1 MGDVL
6 TVLVPA
12 LILAAALWAFATA
25 LKPRDGGMSDADRYQ
40 LDLARR
46 SQAHYAAQVQA
57 AMAARARM
65 EAAALPSQNRQ
76 QQIQH
81 HELLLQHGPAAL
93 GHPGHDPG
101 RHPDNPQRPDLAAL
115 LAGTTLNPQLALQL
129 QALVRN
135 GQKLQAIRLLRQA
148 THSDLLT
155 AKQFVDRL

>member
-76 QQIQH
+76 QQIQP
-81 HELLLQHGPAAL
+81 HEPPQQHAPQAL
-93 GHPGHDPG
+93 GHPGRDPG
-101 RHPDNPQRPDLAAL
+101 HHPDYPKRSDPAAL
-115 LAGTTLNPQLALQL
+115 LTGTMLNPQLALQL

-135 GQKLQAIRLLRQA
+135 GQKLQAIRLMRQA

>member
-40 LDLARR
+40 LELARR

-57 AMAARARM
+57 ALAARARM

-76 QQIQH
+76 LQ
-81 HELLLQHGPAAL
+81 QHGP
-93 GHPGHDPG
+93 PGLSGRDPG
-101 RHPDNPQRPDLAAL
+101 RNPDNPQRSDLAVL
-115 LAGTTLNPQLALQL
+115 TGTTVNPQLALQL
-129 QALVRN
+129 QSLVRN
-135 GQKLQAIRLLRQA
+135 GQKLQAIRLLREA
-148 THSDLLT
+148 THSNLLT
-155 AKQFVDRL
+155 AKYFVDRL

>member
-12 LILAAALWAFATA
+12 LILAAALWGFATA

-57 AMAARARM
+57 AMAARARV
-65 EAAALPSQNRQ
+65 EAASLPSQNRQ
-76 QQIQH
+76 QQMRH
-81 HELLLQHGPAAL
+81 HGPPPLPGPPAP
-93 GHPGHDPG
+93 GHPG
-101 RHPDNPQRPDLAAL
+101 RPDNPPRSDLATL
-115 LAGTTLNPQLALQL
+115 LTGTTLNPQLSLQL

-148 THSDLLT
+148 THSDHLT

>member
-12 LILAAALWAFATA
+12 LVLAAALWALATA

-57 AMAARARM
+57 AMAARARI

-76 QQIQH
+76 QQIQQQN
-81 HELLLQHGPAAL
+81 QHPAAL
-93 GHPGHDPG
+93 GPG
-101 RHPDNPQRPDLAAL
+101 
-115 LAGTTLNPQLALQL
+115 TMLNPQLALEL
-129 QALVRN
+129 QTLVRN

-148 THSDLLT
+148 THSNLLT
-155 AKQFVDRL
+155 AKQYVDRL

>member
-12 LILAAALWAFATA
+12 LILAAALWALATA

-57 AMAARARM
+57 AMAARARL
-65 EAAALPSQNRQ
+65 EAAALPSQIRQ
-76 QQIQH
+76 QQIQ
-81 HELLLQHGPAAL
+81 QHDHRQILPL

-101 RHPDNPQRPDLAAL
+101 HHAGYPHGSYPPALAT
-115 LAGTTLNPQLALQL
+115 GTTLNPELALQL
-129 QALVRN
+129 QTLVRN

-148 THSDLLT
+148 THSNLLT
-155 AKQFVDRL
+155 AKQYVDRL

>member
-40 LDLARR
+40 LELARR
-46 SQAHYAAQVQA
+46 SQAPYAAQVQA
-57 AMAARARM
+57 ALAARARM

-76 QQIQH
+76 LQH
-81 HELLLQHGPAAL
+81 HEPLQQHGPP
-93 GHPGHDPG
+93 GHPGHGPG
-101 RHPDNPQRPDLAAL
+101 RNPGRNPDDPQRSDLAAVL
-115 LAGTTLNPQLALQL
+115 SGTTVNPQLALQL

-135 GQKLQAIRLLRQA
+135 GQKLQAIRLLREA
-148 THSDLLT
+148 THSNLLT

>member
-40 LDLARR
+40 LELEQR

-57 AMAARARM
+57 AMAARARL

-76 QQIQH
+76 FQH
-81 HELLLQHGPAAL
+81 HETLQQHGPPAP
-93 GHPGHDPG
+93 HNRGHDPS
-101 RHPDNPQRPDLAAL
+101 RNPGTAQRSDLAAVL
-115 LAGTTLNPQLALQL
+115 TGTTVNPQLALQL

-135 GQKLQAIRLLRQA
+135 GQKLQAIRLLREA
-148 THSDLLT
+148 THSNLLT